1 MAGVLKQAV
10 HAPLLE
16 LGSSVVAWVHIP
28 VLDIE
33 PEEAVEPTLALSRIG
48 SDDSTPR
55 FHGLSTCFQNHTTY
69 QFVGGALYG
78 CGFCLGRHCDVGWS
92 PPHTS
97 HLIGFGGGLK
107 TWFILFMISSTM
119 ALVSFCLFLFVSP
132 LELAVLWPS
141 VPDIGLSFP

>member
-1 MAGVLKQAV
+1 MRTL
-10 HAPLLE
+10 
-16 LGSSVVAWVHIP
+16 

-33 PEEAVEPTLALSRIG
+33 VEKAVEPTLALSRTGFYG
-48 SDDSTPR
+48 STQLFRDLSTP
-55 FHGLSTCFQNHTTY
+55 LS
-69 QFVGGALYG
+69 VRGGALYG
-78 CGFCLGRHCDVGWS
+78 CGFCLGRHCDVGWY

-119 ALVSFCLFLFVSP
+119 ASVSFCLFLFVSS
-132 LELAVLWPS
+132 LKLAVLWPS